1 METPKLFIRTV
12 VKKQHSIGNWGYSA
26 AQAVEKRH
34 EGERYSRSWWGQ
46 FFPVCPHKK
55 ILKKRV
61 GFLLHFSKTTF
72 SMLHT
77 VYDSFG

>member
-34 EGERYSRSWWGQ
+34 EGESV
-46 FFPVCPHKK
+46 F
-55 ILKKRV
+55 LKPERADIA
-61 GFLLHFSKTTF
+61 G
-72 SMLHT
+72 
-77 VYDSFG
+77 